1 MHDFFCEEKMQ
12 LLCIKNEHTKKQ
24 KQHENAKAEMNGL
37 KDYVLNVSWCVE
49 KNLIMKTKIKW

>member
-1 MHDFFCEEKMQ
+1 MHDFFSEEKMQ

-37 KDYVLNVSWCVE
+37 KDYVLNVS
-49 KNLIMKTKIKW
+49 